1 MRPPDTGSARNG
13 VDVVGM
19 DKGEWDAHTP
29 GARGASLGPARTP
42 DPTGDAQNASRDLMS
57 PPGAVWC
64 CLGRRI
70 ELPDLVPPDLV
81 SLPSDK
87 KGQTRSVDL
96 FRAAPHPAPRGSPD
110 QRVVSLF
117 AVSLLRFLA
126 VERVRARTKTT
137 KNGTR
142 RLESDRK

>member
-1 MRPPDTGSARNG
+1 MGWIRENG
-13 VDVVGM
+13 
-19 DKGEWDAHTP
+19 DAHTP
-29 GARGASLGPARTP
+29 GARGASLGPARGR
-42 DPTGDAQNASRDLMS
+42 DPTVDAQNASRDLMS

-81 SLPSDK
+81 CLPSGK

-96 FRAAPHPAPRGSPD
+96 FRAAPHPAPRGSPE

-137 KNGTR
+137 KKGTR

>member
-70 ELPDLVPPDLV
+70 ELPDLAPDLV
-81 SLPSDK
+81 CLPSGK

-96 FRAAPHPAPRGSPD
+96 FRAAPHPAPRGSPE
-110 QRVVSLF
+110 QTGCEPLCGEF
-117 AVSLLRFLA
+117 ASFSGR
-126 VERVRARTKTT
+126 RTA
-137 KNGTR
+137 GFV
-142 RLESDRK
+142 